1 MEGSQMSWDENPALT
16 EGDEYEAEW
25 ESVVDDAREDPREGL
40 PALLDI
46 VERLLAEYDPGV
58 RAGVVDGE
66 QEPGL
71 IVDVAAARQVRERID
86 AGAELDDEELASA
99 IENVEAA
106 YAALRHAVDRYG
118 EGEGAVNR

>member
-1 MEGSQMSWDENPALT
+1 MSWDENPALT

>member
-1 MEGSQMSWDENPALT
+1 MSWDENPALT

-25 ESVVDDAREDPREGL
+25 ESVVDDARDDPREGL

-46 VERLLAEYDPGV
+46 VERMLLEFDPGV
-58 RAGVVDGE
+58 RAGVVDSE

-71 IVDVAAARQVRERID
+71 IVDLQAARAVRERID
-86 AGAELDDEELASA
+86 AGAELEDDDVTGA

-118 EGEGAVNR
+118 DGEGAVNR